1 MIRCKWCNE
10 KNPLYVEYHDK
21 EWCIPNFDDHYL
33 FEMLILE
40 SFQAGLSWECVLNKR
55 EGFKVAFDNFD
66 IDEICNYNDEKI
78 EELLDNKKI
87 IRNELKINSAIN
99 NSRIFKKIQNEYGSS
114 YNYLR
119 IFTNDKIIYEIG
131 KTTNRLSDML
141 AENLQERGMKFVGS
155 TIIYSY
161 LQAIGIIYSHD
172 KECFMY
178 KDNLR
183 DK

>member
-1 MIRCKWCNE
+1 M
-10 KNPLYVEYHDK
+10 
-21 EWCIPNFDDHYL
+21 
-33 FEMLILE
+33 
-40 SFQAGLSWECVLNKR
+40 
-55 EGFKVAFDNFD
+55 AFDNFD
-66 IDEICNYNDEKI
+66 IDKICNYNDEKI

-99 NSRIFKKIQNEYGSS
+99 NSRIFKKIQNEYGSF

-178 KDNLR
+178 KDNNLER
-183 DK
+183 IREKGK